1 MAPGGD
7 ALGTK
12 AVRSVA
18 LLLASLSLLIAGTAT
33 LTAEEFRTPAVSA
46 VKPDRPSANAY
57 QARENIRQQVMAER
71 GVDLLDLY
79 RMGSLRRIRTEAA
92 IAAETADRTRR
103 AQQPG
108 LGTLIDLRV

>member
-1 MAPGGD
+1 MNSGLSQ
-7 ALGTK
+7 LGATPFSP
-12 AVRSVA
+12 AYAAAAAAAARA
-18 LLLASLSLLIAGTAT
+18 EATAQGAGN
-33 LTAEEFRTPAVSA
+33 TPAVSA